1 MSQTNHNLQMSYSVP
16 VIFIAL
22 ISVIVINVVLN
33 GQTIAADR
41 LELDE
46 TSIVGSK
53 ELPKVLYIVPWKD
66 MSVKGMANPT
76 LDRSSY
82 KGMAALD
89 REVFQRELQYY
100 GMLQGSGNLS
110 QK

>member
-1 MSQTNHNLQMSYSVP
+1 M
-16 VIFIAL
+16 
-22 ISVIVINVVLN
+22 IS
-33 GQTIAADR
+33 GQTFAADR

-66 MSVKGMANPT
+66 TSAGSMASAS
-76 LDRSSY
+76 LGGSSY
-82 KGMAALD
+82 KGMTALD
-89 REVFQRELQYY
+89 REVFQRELQYF
-100 GMLQGSGNLS
+100 GMLQGPGNLS

>member
-1 MSQTNHNLQMSYSVP
+1 MGHIIDKIMKNYSVLVT
-16 VIFIAL
+16 VIAIILFSMI
-22 ISVIVINVVLN
+22 IS
-33 GQTIAADR
+33 GQTFAADR

-66 MSVKGMANPT
+66 TTVGSMASATPDNSSNKGMRT
-76 LDRSSY
+76 
-82 KGMAALD
+82 LD
-89 REVFQRELQYY
+89 REVFQRELQYF

>member
-1 MSQTNHNLQMSYSVP
+1 MKNYLVNVM
-16 VIFIAL
+16 FIAT
-22 ISVIVINVVLN
+22 ISFFVIS
-33 GQTIAADR
+33 GQTFAADR

-66 MSVKGMANPT
+66 ASVGSMTSATPDGLSNKGMT
-76 LDRSSY
+76 
-82 KGMAALD
+82 ALD
-89 REVFQRELQYY
+89 REVFQRELQYF
-100 GMLQGSGNLS
+100 GMLQGPGNLS

>member
-1 MSQTNHNLQMSYSVP
+1 MNQTSHKLSITYSVLG
-16 VIFIAL
+16 IFIAL
-22 ISVIVINVVLN
+22 ISLIVIN
-33 GQTIAADR
+33 GQTFAADR

-66 MSVKGMANPT
+66 MSVRGMANAS
-76 LDRSSY
+76 LDSPGH
-82 KGMAALD
+82 KGLAALD
-89 REVFQRELQYY
+89 REVFQRELQYF
-100 GMLQGSGNLS
+100 GMLQGPGNLS

>member
-1 MSQTNHNLQMSYSVP
+1 MDHIIDKIMKNNLVH
-16 VIFIAL
+16 VIFIAI
-22 ISVIVINVVLN
+22 ISLFMIS
-33 GQTIAADR
+33 GQTFAADR

-66 MSVKGMANPT
+66 TSVGSMASASLDSSTDNGMT
-76 LDRSSY
+76 
-82 KGMAALD
+82 ALD
-89 REVFQRELQYY
+89 REVFQRELQYF
-100 GMLQGSGNLS
+100 GMLQGPGNLS